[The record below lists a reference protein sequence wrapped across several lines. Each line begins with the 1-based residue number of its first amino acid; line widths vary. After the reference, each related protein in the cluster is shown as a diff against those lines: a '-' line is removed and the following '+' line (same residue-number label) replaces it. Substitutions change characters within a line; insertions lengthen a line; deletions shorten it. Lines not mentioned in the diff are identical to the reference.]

1 MELEALYQFII
12 SWKALTIALIMTV
25 LFATAYWLY
34 SELSGRNYYKKYPIA
49 KAIDDLAVSGEL
61 KGKDITKAISDIDL
75 DATPQFQAGQ
85 FTQKIK
91 KQ

>member
-1 MELEALYQFII
+1 MEEAVYEFIV
-12 SWKALTIALIMTV
+12 SWKALTIFLIMAMV
-25 LFATAYWLY
+25 FATSYWIY

-61 KGKDITKAISDIDL
+61 KGKDISKAITDIDL
-75 DATPQFQAGQ
+75 DASPQFQAGQ
-85 FTQKIK
+85 FTQNIK

>member
-1 MELEALYQFII
+1 MELEAIYEFIVN
-12 SWKALTIALIMTV
+12 WKALTIVLIMATV
-25 LFATAYWLY
+25 LATAYWIY

-61 KGKDITKAISDIDL
+61 KGKDISKAITDINL
-75 DATPQFQAGQ
+75 DASPQFQAGQ
-85 FTQKIK
+85 FTQNIK